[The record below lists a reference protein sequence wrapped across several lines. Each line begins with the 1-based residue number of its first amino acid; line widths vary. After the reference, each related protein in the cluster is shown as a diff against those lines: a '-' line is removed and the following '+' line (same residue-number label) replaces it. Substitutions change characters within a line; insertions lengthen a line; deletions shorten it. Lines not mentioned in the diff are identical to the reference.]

1 MNTGS
6 KGVQGAY
13 LGGGQPGANAPMMF
27 NPSLYN
33 PGIQIVVVHQV
44 TAMMILHIID
54 QDEKLITE
62 TSNLRGIT
70 VQARNHM
77 PTILPIITILVI
89 IMDMGEM
96 KGDMIE
102 DQVTV
107 MMTDV
112 LVDQLQ
118 EVLVPMKE

>member
-1 MNTGS
+1 MCT
-6 KGVQGAY
+6 Y
-13 LGGGQPGANAPMMF
+13 ANATLISRKNRF
-27 NPSLYN
+27 FFFKRKNEKYFLF
-33 PGIQIVVVHQV
+33 

-62 TSNLRGIT
+62 ISNLRGIT

-96 KGDMIE
+96 KGDMIGKH
-102 DQVTV
+102 T
-107 MMTDV
+107 
-112 LVDQLQ
+112 
-118 EVLVPMKE
+118 